1 MTEDN
6 KTLRELI
13 SVTPINSDLISARL
27 SIKKGEQWA
36 FIGPNGCG
44 KTFLSS
50 LISGKIRQNDWQIE
64 YDFISKRP
72 LYENVKVLQFKD
84 IYTVSESG
92 KMYYQQ
98 RFNSA
103 ENDFPP
109 VSDFLKKYGDEAA
122 IRSLSVRFGIEDLLD
137 KPVIQLSSGELRK
150 VHIIRVLL
158 GNPEIIILDNPYIGL
173 DVGSRIL
180 LDETLQSII
189 NSGKTQIVLLL
200 SDPSDL
206 PQYITNVLEINK
218 NNWYNEKKSL
228 VLPEESLPTEDK
240 ADYENVIEME
250 HINIK
255 YGVRT
260 ILKDLNWTVK
270 RGEKWALLGEN
281 GSGKSTLLDLLPRFY
296 EVQQGGVFIDG
307 INVKDMKMCDL
318 RAFMGNVNQEA
329 ILFNDSFFANIAFG
343 VENATAEHVEAAA
356 RIANAHD
363 FIIASEQ
370 GYQTGIGD
378 RGSKLSG
385 GQRQRIS
392 IARAILKNPP
402 ILILDEATSSLDTES
417 EKLVQEALENLMKN
431 RTTLVVAHRLSTIKR
446 ADEILVLHEGEIVE
460 RGKHEEL
467 LALGGYYK
475 RLCDMQSF

>member
-103 ENDFPP
+103 ENDYPP
-109 VSDFLKKYGDEAA
+109 VSDFLKKYGDEVA
-122 IRSLSVRFGIEDLLD
+122 IHSLSVRFGIEDLLD

-189 NSGKTQIVLLL
+189 NSGKTQIILLL

-218 NNWYNEKKSL
+218 NNGYNEKKSL

-240 ADYENVIEME
+240 ANYENVIEME
-250 HINIK
+250 HINIQ
-255 YGVRT
+255 YGGRT

-281 GSGKSTLLDLLPRFY
+281 GSGKSTLLSLVCADNPQGYANSFSLFGRKRGSGESIWEIKRRIGYVSPEMHFYFNLEQTCIEVVASGFFDTQGLFRKCNPEQLDRAWQWIRVFGAEYLAEKPFLKTSFGEQRLILLVRAFVKNPDLLVLDEPFHGLDKKNK
-296 EVQQGGVFIDG
+296 E
-307 INVKDMKMCDL
+307 
-318 RAFMGNVNQEA
+318 
-329 ILFNDSFFANIAFG
+329 
-343 VENATAEHVEAAA
+343 
-356 RIANAHD
+356 
-363 FIIASEQ
+363 IASEIIEN
-370 GYQTGIGD
+370 YCRSD
-378 RGSKLSG
+378 SKTFIFVSHYEAEILPC
-385 GQRQRIS
+385 IS
-392 IARAILKNPP
+392 LIKILKKQ
-402 ILILDEATSSLDTES
+402 I
-417 EKLVQEALENLMKN
+417 
-431 RTTLVVAHRLSTIKR
+431 
-446 ADEILVLHEGEIVE
+446 
-460 RGKHEEL
+460 
-467 LALGGYYK
+467 
-475 RLCDMQSF
+475 